1 MARLRSQ
8 EKLKAILAEYFKG
21 MRSPLAWCTSAG
33 PAEILRALGFEV
45 YFPENHGALLGA
57 SRTAAKYIPRAHQAG
72 YGPEICS
79 YLTADIGAFLMKET
93 PLTDAYGL
101 ASIPKPDLIVYNTN
115 QCREVSDW
123 FGFFGKEFGCP
134 VVGINPPRH
143 LDDVSPADVRLVV
156 SQFEK
161 LIETGEKIIGRRLDP
176 KRLAETVELSGLA
189 SECWKQVLATAKHR
203 PSPLTFWDGTIL
215 MAPIVILRGTQI
227 CLDFYRET
235 LEELEELVKRKEGAV
250 PNERVRIYWE
260 GMPIWPRLRAFS
272 ELCAVNQAAVVAS
285 TYCNSWVFDHF
296 DARKPLESMA
306 YDYTQIF
313 INRSEHAKL
322 EILKGLVGDFAADGV
337 IFHDSKTCFNNA
349 NCRFGMPERLR
360 CETGVA
366 TLTINGDLNDIRFFS
381 DGQARTRFET
391 FVEQLKRNKK
401 A

>member
-8 EKLKAILAEYFKG
+8 EKLKLLLAEYFKG
-21 MRSPLAWCTSAG
+21 MKSPLAWCTSAG

-79 YLTADIGAFLMKET
+79 YLTADIGAYLMGET
-93 PLTDAYGL
+93 PLKEAYGL
-101 ASIPKPDLIVYNTN
+101 KAIPKPDLIVYNTN
-115 QCREVSDW
+115 QCREVADW
-123 FGFFGKEFGCP
+123 FAFFGKEFSCP

-143 LDDVSPADVRLVV
+143 LDEVSPADVRLVV

-161 LIETGEKIIGRRLDP
+161 LIAVGEKVIGNRLDP
-176 KRLAETVELSGLA
+176 SRLAETVRLSGLA
-189 SECWKQVLATAKHR
+189 SECWKQVLATAKR
-203 PSPLTFWDGTIL
+203 KPTPLTFWDGTIL
-215 MAPIVILRGTQI
+215 MAPIVVLRGTQL

-235 LEELEELVKRKEGAV
+235 LAELESTAKRDEGAV
-250 PNERVRIYWE
+250 PKERVRIFWE

-272 ELCAVNQAAVVAS
+272 ELFAENHAAVVAS

-296 DARKPLESMA
+296 DAQNPLESMA

-313 INRSEHAKL
+313 INRSERAKL
-322 EILKGLVGDFAADGV
+322 EMLKGFVRDYAIDGV

-360 CETGVA
+360 HETGLA
-366 TLTINGDLNDIRFFS
+366 TLTINGDLNDVRFFS

-391 FVEQLKRNKK
+391 FVEQLKESRN

>member
-8 EKLKAILAEYFKG
+8 EKLKSLLAGYFKG
-21 MRSPLAWCTSAG
+21 MKSPLAWCTSAG

-79 YLTADIGAFLMKET
+79 YLTADIGAYLMGET
-93 PLTDAYGL
+93 PLKEAYGL
-101 ASIPKPDLIVYNTN
+101 NAIPKPDLIVYNTN
-115 QCREVSDW
+115 QCREVADW
-123 FGFFGKEFGCP
+123 FAFFGKEFSCP

-143 LDDVSPADVRLVV
+143 LDEVSAADVRLVV

-161 LIETGEKIIGRRLDP
+161 LIAVGEEVIGRRLDP
-176 KRLAETVELSGLA
+176 SRLAETVRLSGLA

-203 PSPLTFWDGTIL
+203 PTPLTFWDGTIL
-215 MAPIVILRGTQI
+215 MAPIVILRGTQL
-227 CLDFYRET
+227 CLDFYREA
-235 LEELEELVKRKEGAV
+235 LAELESMAKRDEGAV
-250 PNERVRIYWE
+250 PKERVRIFWE

-272 ELCAVNQAAVVAS
+272 ELFAENHAAVVAS

-296 DARKPLESMA
+296 DTQNPLESMA

-322 EILKGLVGDFAADGV
+322 EMLKGFVRDFAIDGV

-349 NCRFGMPERLR
+349 NCRFGMPDRLR
-360 CETGVA
+360 HETGLA
-366 TLTINGDLNDIRFFS
+366 TLTINGDLNDVRFFS

-391 FVEQLKRNKK
+391 FVEQLKESRN